1 MSSHPPISSQSFGN
15 ECGNGSGISLVDE
28 HAFPPSPPHPPS
40 LQYKKRDHTMWTYT
54 VLGCTIPD
62 FPSAVHSFDE
72 LYNRCLYLIVSSQ
85 WQFNLQHLSEIS
97 GYFWNNRHDFSSPSH
112 HDSLYPFSLT
122 HISFLVIVFSLLL
135 ILFSLFGSLC
145 SLSQSSLLLFW
156 THDSL
161 FYFCFSTVSPF
172 VLAILALCLGLC

>member
-1 MSSHPPISSQSFGN
+1 MN
-15 ECGNGSGISLVDE
+15 T
-28 HAFPPSPPHPPS
+28 PSPLRHHTLLPCSTRSAITPCGLTQS
-40 LQYKKRDHTMWTYT
+40 WVVQYRISHRRCT
-54 VLGCTIPD
+54 V
-62 FPSAVHSFDE
+62 FDE
-72 LYNRCLYLIVSSQ
+72 LYNRCLYLIASSQ

-145 SLSQSSLLLFW
+145 SLSQSSLLLSW